1 MLVIS
6 VWHEVWSK
14 WFEKHDD
21 TVLTLLLFPHCW
33 NVKANVIYA
42 IDIESLHVTWTSPAR
57 FDPVFTNID
66 LLSRGWDSRTTY
78 HWWHPCF
85 GFRHR
90 ALKNRV
96 QGTQARVGAGQS
108 ASTPRSPTSS
118 LLDLFILAPP
128 PKKKW
133 GDGMGLQT
141 SFPRILRPSPEQVL
155 GNIVWQ
161 HGCTRSPMQ
170 TIGVDVGPSSDL
182 KKITTDY
189 STSEDLQSFKL
200 GTSYRKN
207 GIK

>member
-6 VWHEVWSK
+6 VRHEVWSK

-33 NVKANVIYA
+33 NFKVNVIYA

-66 LLSRGWDSRTTY
+66 ILSRGWDSRTTY

-96 QGTQARVGAGQS
+96 QGTQARMGAGQS

-118 LLDLFILAPP
+118 QLDLFILPP
-128 PKKKW
+128 PKKKNQ
-133 GDGMGLQT
+133 GMGWDYRRV
-141 SFPRILRPSPEQVL
+141 FHGYWGQVRSGMSRTGSRKYC
-155 GNIVWQ
+155 GNMAA
-161 HGCTRSPMQ
+161 R
-170 TIGVDVGPSSDL
+170 
-182 KKITTDY
+182 
-189 STSEDLQSFKL
+189 DLQCKQLASML
-200 GTSYRKN
+200 GRVQISK
-207 GIK
+207 K

>member
-6 VWHEVWSK
+6 VRHEVWSK

-33 NVKANVIYA
+33 NFKVNVIYA

-66 LLSRGWDSRTTY
+66 ILSRGWDSRTTY

-96 QGTQARVGAGQS
+96 QGTQARMGAGQS

-118 LLDLFILAPP
+118 QLDLFILPP
-128 PKKKW
+128 PQKKIRGW
-133 GDGMGLQT
+133 DGITDEFSTDIEAKFDLVC
-141 SFPRILRPSPEQVL
+141 PEQVL
-155 GNIVWQ
+155 GNIVATWLHEISNANNWRRCWAEFRSQ
-161 HGCTRSPMQ
+161 KNNHWLFNIRRSPKFQ
-170 TIGVDVGPSSDL
+170 AGYI
-182 KKITTDY
+182 I
-189 STSEDLQSFKL
+189 
-200 GTSYRKN
+200 
-207 GIK
+207 